1 MPSSSF
7 YSILPLQE
15 SRGIAKFLPE
25 FPRQLKLQSNRQL
38 DSMAGRR
45 ILTRIGDDDE
55 EQHSGKSI
63 LPVTSE
69 KVIDDSFVPA
79 TGEDYLL
86 MVR

>member
-1 MPSSSF
+1 MAE
-7 YSILPLQE
+7 YLP
-15 SRGIAKFLPE
+15 K
-25 FPRQLKLQSNRQL
+25 FPRQLLLQSNRQL

-45 ILTRIGDDDE
+45 ILTRTGDDDDE
-55 EQHSGKSI
+55 EKLSGKSI

>member
-1 MPSSSF
+1 MPE
-7 YSILPLQE
+7 Y
-15 SRGIAKFLPE
+15 LPE

-45 ILTRIGDDDE
+45 ILTRTGDDDDE
-55 EQHSGKSI
+55 EKLSGKSI